1 MERTNKE
8 YSVRHCSKC
17 HECTTYF
24 CEFCKCDMCS
34 KCTEKH
40 LNDLKTFDH
49 EVRTYRL
56 KESDVPNQIMLY
68 SRNSLMNSNIEI

>member
-1 MERTNKE
+1 
-8 YSVRHCSKC
+8 
-17 HECTTYF
+17 
-24 CEFCKCDMCS
+24 MCS

-68 SRNSLMNSNIEI
+68 SRNKSDEFKPLHQKRGFILQKNVDDRNQIRFQDMFQ